1 MRDKSKYLFK
11 NIAVLTI
18 GNLSTKLL
26 TILLIPLYTFALT
39 TSEYG
44 TYDLINISI
53 GLIVPIFTLNI
64 MEGIF
69 RFALDTTI
77 DKKEL
82 IGIGIKYFIYSLL
95 GVGIVL
101 WINYLFGIIPIF
113 NQYALFFFLMFA
125 LNGLLGILTS
135 IAKGFEKLAVIAISG
150 IVSSIVMISLNIVF
164 LLVFKWGLT
173 GYFLANILGMASQC
187 LYIAVSIRLWRYIS
201 NPFRRSKNK
210 KNLEKEVTHYSTPLI
225 ANSIGWWVNNVSDR
239 YIVTGFCGVAANGV
253 YSLAYKLPSV
263 LNVLSSIFNQA
274 WNLSAIKDFDENDQE
289 GFFSKTYS
297 NYNCVMVLICS
308 SMIIADKIIAKLF
321 FANDFYVAWQYV
333 PFLIIASFFGALAG
347 YIGGIF
353 SAVKRSDIY
362 AKSTVIGA
370 VINVILNIILVYSI
384 GVQGAAIATVIS
396 YIVVWAIRYIELK
409 NFMNIRI
416 NLKRDLF
423 SYILLIMQAIILI
436 ISKNNLFMYS
446 IEIGSFVILMFLFK
460 KELKC
465 YFTIFTNKFRRI
477 L

>member
-1 MRDKSKYLFK
+1 MKEKSKYLFK

-69 RFALDTTI
+69 RFSLDTTI

-82 IGIGIKYFIYSLL
+82 IGIGNKYFIYSLL
-95 GVGIVL
+95 GIGIIL
-101 WINYLFGIIPIF
+101 WINYLLDIIPIF
-113 NQYALFFFLMFA
+113 NQYVVFFFLMFA

-135 IAKGFEKLAVIAISG
+135 IAKGFEKLSVIAVSG

-173 GYFLANILGMASQC
+173 GYFLANISGMASQC
-187 LYIAVSIRLWRYIS
+187 LYIAVSIRLWKYIS
-201 NPFRRSKNK
+201 NPFSISQNI
-210 KNLEKEVTHYSTPLI
+210 KNLEKEVTHYSAPLI

-263 LNVLSSIFNQA
+263 LNVLASIFNQA
-274 WNLSAIKDFDENDQE
+274 WNLSAIKDFDKNDRE

-297 NYNCVMVLICS
+297 NYNCAMVLICS
-308 SMIIADKIIAKLF
+308 SMIIADKNIAKLF
-321 FANDFYVAWQYV
+321 FANDFYVAWKYV

-370 VINVILNIILVYSI
+370 VINVILNIILVYSM

-409 NFMNIRI
+409 NFINIKI
-416 NLKRDLF
+416 NIKRDLF
-423 SYILLIMQAIILI
+423 SYVLLIVQAIILI
-436 ISKNNLFMYS
+436 ISKNNLIMYS
-446 IEIGSFVILMFLFK
+446 IEIGSFAILMFLFK

-465 YFTIFTNKFRRI
+465 YFTTFMSKFRRI